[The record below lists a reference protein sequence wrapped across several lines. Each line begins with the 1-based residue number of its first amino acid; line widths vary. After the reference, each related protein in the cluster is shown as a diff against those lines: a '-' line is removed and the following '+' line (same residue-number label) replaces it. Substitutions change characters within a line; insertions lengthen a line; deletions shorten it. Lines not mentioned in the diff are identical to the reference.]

1 MSEEYLQQCGGRL
14 VRFKRT
20 ILGTCCVPWNEDGT
34 LAEDIFRD
42 SIRHLLRHGL
52 PDLYLFG
59 TAGEGYAITDSLFD
73 RIVCVF
79 AEEMSAGGAA
89 PMVGVISLSLPTIL
103 ERIERAGAM
112 GVRLFQVSLP
122 SWGAVTD
129 HEMFTFFDEVCNRFP
144 DFQFLHYN
152 LPRTKR
158 LVTPD
163 EYRVLGDKHRNL
175 VATKYGG
182 SDLSM
187 INGLLRRAGDLRHF
201 FGDVTFS
208 AGSLLGE
215 CGYLISIGSSNLRRA
230 RRYFEAGLARDVKT
244 LTAMQQELVGMH
256 DALIKAV
263 GTTAHM
269 DGAFDKIFSRMHDR
283 RFPLRLLPPYQG
295 ASVEAF
301 EQYCAALREHYPA
314 WIEETRSD

>member
-1 MSEEYLQQCGGRL
+1 
-14 VRFKRT
+14 VARFKRT

-34 LAEDIFRD
+34 VAEDIFRD
-42 SIRHLLRHGL
+42 SIRYLFQQGL

-59 TAGEGYAITDSLFD
+59 TAGEGYAVTDSLFD
-73 RIVCVF
+73 RIVRIFV
-79 AEEMSAGGAA
+79 EEMSAGGAA

-112 GVRLFQVSLP
+112 GVRLFQISLP
-122 SWGAVTD
+122 SWGTVSD
-129 HEMFTFFDEVCNRFP
+129 HEMLTFFDQVCTCFP
-144 DFQFLHYN
+144 EFQFLHYN
-152 LPRTKR
+152 LLRTKR
-158 LVTPD
+158 LLTPA
-163 EYRVLGDKHRNL
+163 EYRVLSEKHANL

-187 INGLLRRAGDLRHF
+187 INGLLRQAGELRHF
-201 FGDVTFS
+201 FGDVTFTV
-208 AGSLLGE
+208 GSLAGE
-215 CGYLISIGSSNLRRA
+215 PGYLISIGSSNLRRA
-230 RRYFEAGLARDVKT
+230 RQYFEAGLARDVKT

-263 GTTAHM
+263 GNTAHM
-269 DGAFDKIFSRMHDR
+269 DGAFDKIFSRMHDP

-301 EQYCAALREHYPA
+301 ERYSAALREQYPT
-314 WIEETRSD
+314 WIEERQSAAR